1 MSAVS
6 LLKFVLGHPI
16 NSRQPARALF
26 RLLAWQLRART
37 RRGPFVHEW
46 VNGSKLYAR
55 RGETGVTGNVYCG
68 LHEFAD
74 MAFLLHLLRP
84 GDQFVDVGANS
95 GSYTVLASA
104 AVGARSTAF
113 EPVPAA
119 FQRLEANVRLNNV
132 AGRVSCH
139 NLGLA
144 GSPGMLRF
152 TSGSDTTNHAI
163 AEGERD
169 LTSIEVRVTTLD
181 EALVHAPLLM
191 KIDVEGYETP
201 VIDGATNTLRNSS
214 VKALIVELNGASN
227 HYGLDEGVL
236 LQRLLDFGF
245 STYSYDPLARELL
258 SLHGKNLTEGN
269 TLFVRDESFVRARLA
284 TAPRFSVAGRV
295 L

>member
-6 LLKFVLGHPI
+6 SLKFVLGHPI
-16 NSRQPARALF
+16 NARHPARALL
-26 RLLAWQLRART
+26 RLLAWQLRVRIKP
-37 RRGPFVHEW
+37 GPFVHDW
-46 VNGSKLYAR
+46 VNGAKLYAR
-55 RGETGVTGNVYCG
+55 RGETGVTGNIYCG
-68 LHEFAD
+68 LHEFTD

-84 GDQFVDVGANS
+84 EDQFVDVGANS
-95 GSYTVLASA
+95 GSYTVLASGA
-104 AVGARSTAF
+104 LGARSTAF

-119 FQRLEANVRLNNV
+119 FQRLEANVRLNNI

-144 GSPGMLRF
+144 AAPGMLRF

-163 AEGERD
+163 AAGEQD
-169 LTSIEVRVTTLD
+169 LSSIEVRVTTLD

-201 VIDGATNTLRNSS
+201 VIEGATNTLRNTS

-227 HYGLDEGVL
+227 HYGFDEGVL

-245 STYSYDPLARELL
+245 RTYSYDPLARQLL
-258 SLHGKNLTEGN
+258 SLDGKNLTAGN
-269 TLFVRDESFVRARLA
+269 TLFVRDEGFVKARLKE
-284 TAPRFSVAGRV
+284 APRFSVSDC
-295 L
+295 LL